1 MICCINKAVSIGP
14 LANSALIAALA
25 VLLSHTALTAQFE
38 VETTVEFIRDE
49 NGPDELSGLTR
60 GSDGR
65 WWAVDD
71 LAGKLY
77 PCRVGFDG
85 SGSVEKFE
93 VSEGVK
99 LEGCF
104 DVEGCAADPLRA
116 DIVYVSDE
124 KNTSVTAHD
133 VKTGKCVEKVPL
145 PEEFRSNVRWN
156 RSIEALC
163 ISPDGL
169 RLWAAN
175 EDTLKCDGE
184 CATAQK
190 GGVVRILAFTRKGA
204 GAPWKFIGW
213 SRYPTDAIGG
223 KPFRNRTM
231 SGLVSLADLG
241 DGSLLAL
248 EREMSRKNP
257 LFPSFRSRL
266 YRFRPAA
273 AAGGEIAKEL
283 LWGDDVFFSNYE
295 GMALCPTDQSGKRYV
310 LLVSDG
316 GGEAVESVRTLLL
329 KGK

>member
-1 MICCINKAVSIGP
+1 MIAKSYFPAVS
-14 LANSALIAALA
+14 SALIAALA
-25 VLLSHTALTAQFE
+25 VPLSHTALTAQFE

-49 NGPDELSGLTR
+49 NGPDELSGITR
-60 GSDGR
+60 GSDAR

-71 LAGKLY
+71 RTGKLY
-77 PCRVGFDG
+77 PCRVGFDR

-93 VSEGVK
+93 VSEGVG
-99 LEGCF
+99 LEGCS
-104 DVEGCAADPLRA
+104 DAEGCAADPLRA
-116 DIVYVSDE
+116 DIVYISDE

-133 VKTGKCVEKVPL
+133 VKTGKRVEKVVL

-184 CATAQK
+184 CATDQK
-190 GGVVRILAFTRKGA
+190 GGTVRILAFTRKGA
-204 GAPWKFIGW
+204 GAPWKFSGW

-223 KPFRNRTM
+223 KPFRNRTI

-257 LFPSFRSRL
+257 LFPSFRSSL
-266 YRFRPAA
+266 YRFLPAA
-273 AAGGEIAKEL
+273 AAGGEVAKEL

-295 GMALCPTDQSGKRYV
+295 GMALCPADGGASRRLV
-310 LLVSDG
+310 LVSDG
-316 GGEAVESVRTLLL
+316 GGEAVESVRTLIL
-329 KGK
+329 KEN

>member
-1 MICCINKAVSIGP
+1 MIAKSYFPAVS
-14 LANSALIAALA
+14 SALMAALA
-25 VLLSHTALTAQFE
+25 APLSRTALAAQFE

-49 NGPDELSGLTR
+49 NGPDELSGITR
-60 GSDGR
+60 GSDAR

-71 LAGKLY
+71 RTGKLY
-77 PCRVGFDG
+77 PCRVGFDR

-93 VSEGVK
+93 VSEGVG
-99 LEGCF
+99 LEGCS
-104 DVEGCAADPLRA
+104 DAEGCAADPLRA

-133 VKTGKCVEKVPL
+133 VKTGKRVEKVVL

-184 CATAQK
+184 CATDQK
-190 GGVVRILAFTRKGA
+190 GGTVRILAFTRKGA
-204 GAPWKFIGW
+204 GAPWKFSGW

-257 LFPSFRSRL
+257 LFPSFRSRI

-273 AAGGEIAKEL
+273 AAGGEVAKEL
-283 LWGDDVFFSNYE
+283 LWDDDVFFSNYE
-295 GMALCPTDQSGKRYV
+295 GMALCPADGGASRRLV
-310 LLVSDG
+310 LVSDG
-316 GGEAVESVRTLLL
+316 GGEAVESVRTLIL
-329 KGK
+329 KEN

>member
-1 MICCINKAVSIGP
+1 MIAKSYFPAVS
-14 LANSALIAALA
+14 SALTAALA
-25 VLLSHTALTAQFE
+25 APLPHTALTAQFE

-49 NGPDELSGLTR
+49 NGPDELSGITR
-60 GSDGR
+60 GSDAR

-71 LAGKLY
+71 RTGKLY
-77 PCRVGFDG
+77 PCRVGFDR

-93 VSEGVK
+93 VSEGVG
-99 LEGCF
+99 LEGCS
-104 DVEGCAADPLRA
+104 DAEGCAADPLRA

-133 VKTGKCVEKVPL
+133 VKTGKRVEKVVL

-184 CATAQK
+184 CATDQK
-190 GGVVRILAFTRKGA
+190 GGTVRILAFTRKGA
-204 GAPWKFIGW
+204 GAPWKFSGW

-257 LFPSFRSRL
+257 LFPSFRSRI

-273 AAGGEIAKEL
+273 ADGGEVAKEL

-295 GMALCPTDQSGKRYV
+295 GMALCPADGGASRRLV
-310 LLVSDG
+310 LVSDG
-316 GGEAVESVRTLLL
+316 GGEAVESVRTLIL
-329 KGK
+329 KEN

>member
-1 MICCINKAVSIGP
+1 MIAKSYFFPAVS
-14 LANSALIAALA
+14 SRLIAALA
-25 VLLSHTALTAQFE
+25 VPLSHTALTAQFE

-49 NGPDELSGLTR
+49 NGPDELSGITR
-60 GSDGR
+60 GSDAR

-71 LAGKLY
+71 RTGKLY
-77 PCRVGFDG
+77 PCLVGFDR

-93 VSEGVK
+93 VSEGVG
-99 LEGCF
+99 LEGCA
-104 DVEGCAADPLRA
+104 DAEGCAADPLRA
-116 DIVYVSDE
+116 DIVSVSDE

-133 VKTGKCVEKVPL
+133 VKTGKCVEKVVL

-184 CATAQK
+184 CATDQK
-190 GGVVRILAFTRKGA
+190 GGTVRILAFTRKGA
-204 GAPWKFIGW
+204 GAPWKFSGW

-223 KPFRNRTM
+223 KPFRNRTI

-241 DGSLLAL
+241 DGSLFAL

-273 AAGGEIAKEL
+273 AAGGEVAKEL

-295 GMALCPTDQSGKRYV
+295 GMALCPADGGASRRLV
-310 LLVSDG
+310 LVSDG
-316 GGEAVESVRTLLL
+316 GGEAVESVRTLIL
-329 KGK
+329 KEN